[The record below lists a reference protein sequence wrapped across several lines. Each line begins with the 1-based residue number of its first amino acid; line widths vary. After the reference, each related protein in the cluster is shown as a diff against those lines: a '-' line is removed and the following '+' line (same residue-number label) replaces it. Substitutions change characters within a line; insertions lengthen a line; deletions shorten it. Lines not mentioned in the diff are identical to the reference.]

1 MKYIVLAFT
10 LLCST
15 LAVSQSSPFE
25 SDLKQFI
32 ELSNKADW
40 KGMTDMMHPSIFQS
54 FTQEQMVTMMGQM
67 KTMGLDIKMDL
78 KEVTKIHDRIE
89 SDGKSF
95 QKLDYD
101 VKVTIGMTE
110 QLWQS
115 KDFMLNGLKTSFGAD
130 NLEINE
136 TDKTVVLDGVQT
148 MIAIKDNDGS
158 DWKYMTFQS
167 ENDPLAKATLP
178 ADVYTKI
185 LAQ

>member
-101 VKVTIGMTE
+101 VKVTIGMTIG
-110 QLWQS
+110 
-115 KDFMLNGLKTSFGAD
+115 NT
-130 NLEINE
+130 
-136 TDKTVVLDGVQT
+136 
-148 MIAIKDNDGS
+148 
-158 DWKYMTFQS
+158 
-167 ENDPLAKATLP
+167 
-178 ADVYTKI
+178 
-185 LAQ
+185 